1 MVRAVEVRATPRYAA
16 LAILLVLFATGWAA
30 NHFAALLPALADTR
44 GLSRAVLNG
53 AFGIYALGLLPGL
66 IGGGGLSD
74 RLGRRPVVLCGALIA
89 ALGNLI
95 MLGQPDQTGIY
106 LGRLILGVGVGLT
119 VSAGTVWTAEVH
131 GEGGAIAAGVALT
144 AGFALGPLFSGLTS
158 QAMSEAVVVPFVVTV
173 ALSTVTA
180 LAASRLRI
188 APHDSNVRASIKST
202 DDGEGRGTAQALKSA
217 LPMAVWV
224 FSSASVAM
232 VTMAARIGERYSGPW
247 VPGIAA
253 AVTLGSGA
261 VIQLIARRMNAGPQ
275 AGVLGATLAAIG
287 FLLAAAGGPAP
298 SMALFLL
305 TAVLLGFGYGLC
317 LRDGLNDVETMAPA
331 EIRGTLTGLFY
342 IGAYLGFALPVAL
355 VVIRPFAGVT
365 APLLALAGLAATSAV
380 FRVVQITAERR
391 PSEAVAA

>member
-16 LAILLVLFATGWAA
+16 LTILLVLFATGWAA

-66 IGGGGLSD
+66 LGGGGLSD

-89 ALGNLI
+89 ALGNVI
-95 MLGQPDQTGIY
+95 MLAQPDQTGIY

-158 QAMSEAVVVPFVVTV
+158 QAMREAVAVPFVVTV
-173 ALSTVTA
+173 VLSAATA
-180 LAASRLRI
+180 LAASRLRV
-188 APHDSNVRASIKST
+188 APHHST
-202 DDGEGRGTAQALKSA
+202 AAISTTAVDDGGRGTSQTLKSA

-261 VIQLIARRMNAGPQ
+261 VIQLVARRMNAGPQ
-275 AGVLGATLAAIG
+275 AGVMGATLAAIG

-317 LRDGLNDVETMAPA
+317 LRDGLNDVEAMAPA

-380 FRVVQITAERR
+380 FRVVHITADRR

>member
-74 RLGRRPVVLCGALIA
+74 RLGRRPVVLCGALVA
-89 ALGNLI
+89 SLGNLV
-95 MLGQPDQTGIY
+95 MLAHPDQTGIY

-158 QAMSEAVVVPFVVTV
+158 QAMSEEVVVPFVVTV
-173 ALSTVTA
+173 VLSTATA
-180 LAASRLRI
+180 LAAARLRI
-188 APHDSNVRASIKST
+188 APHDPAVGVSIRSY
-202 DDGEGRGTAQALKSA
+202 DDVDGRGTSLALKAA

-232 VTMAARIGERYSGPW
+232 VTMAARIGERCSGPW

-261 VIQLIARRMNAGPQ
+261 VVQLIARRMKAGPQ
-275 AGVLGATLAAIG
+275 AGVVGATVAAIG

-298 SMALFLL
+298 SLPLFLL
-305 TAVLLGFGYGLC
+305 TAVLLGCGYGLC
-317 LRDGLNDVETMAPA
+317 LRDGLNDVETKAPA
-331 EIRGTLTGLFY
+331 NVRGIVTGLFY
-342 IGAYLGFALPVAL
+342 IGAYLGFALPVLL

-365 APLLALAGLAATSAV
+365 APLLALAGLAAASAV
-380 FRVVQITAERR
+380 FRVVHLTADRH
-391 PSEAVAA
+391 PCEAVAA